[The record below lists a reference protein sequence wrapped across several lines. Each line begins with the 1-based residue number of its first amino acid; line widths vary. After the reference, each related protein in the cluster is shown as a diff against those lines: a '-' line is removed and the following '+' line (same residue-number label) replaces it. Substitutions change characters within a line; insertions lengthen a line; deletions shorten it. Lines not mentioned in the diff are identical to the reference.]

1 MKKFITALFLLA
13 IAGTATIN
21 ACTNFLVTKGAS
33 ADGSTMI
40 SYSADSYW
48 LYGALYHYP
57 AAKYP
62 KGAKLQVNEWDTGK
76 YLGEIDQVEETY
88 NVVGNMNE
96 WQLSIGETTFG
107 GREELV
113 DSTAI
118 IDYGSLIYIT
128 LQRAKTAREAI
139 YTMVTLVNQYGYCSE
154 GESFSIADPNEVWI
168 MEMIGKGPGR
178 KGTAW
183 VARMIPDGYICG
195 HANQARITTFP
206 QVSRKDKTVITSKN
220 LKKIFDPQVTTAY
233 AEDVISFAREK
244 KYFTGKNDA
253 DFDFSD
259 AFNPLDFSGIRICDA
274 RVWQFFNR
282 MSPKQMKQYVSYINA
297 ETKERMPLWIKPD
310 RKVNLD
316 DMKISMRDHYEGT
329 PWDMSKGMGTGGFQS
344 VYRATPLFYK
354 SGDGKEYFHERPV
367 ATQQTGFTFIAQ
379 MRDWLP
385 REVGSI
391 LWFGVDDA
399 TCNLYLPIHSCITH
413 IPKSLS
419 EETAN
424 MLKFSWESAFWV
436 NNWVANMVYYRY
448 SDLYP
453 EVRDRQKRMEFMFRE
468 QSAMVDKEAANF
480 IKNGGRDQAIQMMQ
494 ELAEVTAEKAL
505 VEWRELGEYLM
516 VKYVDGVE
524 KGMEKGQF
532 MQNDKHIPGKV
543 IRKGYSQ
550 EYIDNFLVKP
560 DPNRFRVRTKEE
572 MDKRK

>member
-1 MKKFITALFLLA
+1 MKKLFLALIMLA
-13 IAGTATIN
+13 VASVAN
-21 ACTNFLVTKGAS
+21 VDACTNFLITKGAS
-33 ADGSTMI
+33 VDGSTMI

-62 KGAKLQVNEWDTGK
+62 KGSKLKVDEWDTGN

-113 DSTAI
+113 DTTAI
-118 IDYGSLIYIT
+118 VDYGSLIYIT

-139 YTMVTLVNQYGYCSE
+139 YTMVTLVSQYGYRSE
-154 GESFSIADPNEVWI
+154 GESFSIADPDEVWI

-178 KGTAW
+178 KGAVW
-183 VARMIPDGYICG
+183 VARMIPDGYISG

-206 QVSRKDKTVITSKN
+206 QASKKDKTVITSKN
-220 LKKIFDPQVTTAY
+220 LKKIYDKQVTTVY
-233 AEDVISFAREK
+233 AEDVITLAREK
-244 KYFTGKNDA
+244 KYFDGKDA

-259 AFNPLDFSGIRICDA
+259 AYNPLDFSGVRICDA
-274 RVWQFFNR
+274 RIWQFFNR
-282 MSPKQMKQYVSYINA
+282 FNPDQMKQYISYINC
-297 ETKERMPLWIKPD
+297 ETKERMPLWIKPE
-310 RKVNLD
+310 RKVSLD
-316 DMKISMRDHYEGT
+316 DIKAGMRDHYEGT

-354 SGDGKEYFHERPV
+354 SADGKEYFHERPV
-367 ATQQTGFTFIAQ
+367 GTQQTGFTFVAQ
-379 MRDWLP
+379 MRNWLP

-399 TCNLYLPIHSCITH
+399 TCNVYLPIHSCITS
-413 IPKSLS
+413 IPKSLA

-448 SDLYP
+448 SDLMP
-453 EVRDRQKRMEFMFRE
+453 EVRDRQKMMEFVFKE
-468 QSAMVDKEAANF
+468 ESAMVDKEAANL
-480 IKNGGRDQAIQMMQ
+480 IKDGGREQAIKMMQ
-494 ELAEVTAEKAL
+494 ELADHSAEKTLA
-505 VEWRELGEYLM
+505 VWRELGEYLM

-524 KGMEKGQF
+524 KGMENGKF
-532 MQNDKHIPGKV
+532 MQNDKHVPGKV

-550 EYIDNFLVKP
+550 EYIENFLVKP
-560 DPNRFRVRTKEE
+560 DPERFRVKTKEE

>member
-259 AFNPLDFSGIRICDA
+259 AFNPLDFSGIRSCDA
-274 RVWQFFNR
+274 RAWQFFNR
-282 MSPKQMKQYVSYINA
+282 MSPKQMEQYVSYINA

-468 QSAMVDKEAANF
+468 QRAMVDKEAANF

>member
-1 MKKFITALFLLA
+1 MKKFFTFLLVLA
-13 IAGTATIN
+13 MASMATTN

-33 ADGSTMI
+33 ADGSTFI

-62 KGAKLQVNEWDTGK
+62 KGTKLQVNEWDTGK
-76 YLGEIDQVEETY
+76 YLGEIDQVEQTY

-96 WQLSIGETTFG
+96 YQLSIGETTFG
-107 GREELV
+107 GREELA

-128 LQRAKTAREAI
+128 LQRAKNAREAI
-139 YTMVTLVNQYGYCSE
+139 YTMATLVSQYGYYSE

-178 KGTAW
+178 KGAVW

-206 QVSRKDKTVITSKN
+206 QASKKDKTVITSKN
-220 LKKIFDPQVTTAY
+220 LNKIFDRQVTTVY
-233 AEDVISFAREK
+233 AADVISFAREK

-259 AFNPLDFSGIRICDA
+259 AYNPLDFSGIRICDA

-282 MSPKQMKQYVSYINA
+282 MSPKQMEPYIFYI
-297 ETKERMPLWIKPD
+297 EGKTKERMPLWIKPD
-310 RKVNLD
+310 REVTLD
-316 DMKISMRDHYEGT
+316 DMKVSMRDHYEGT

-354 SGDGKEYFHERPV
+354 DSKGTEYFHERPV
-367 ATQQTGFTFIAQ
+367 GTQQTGFTFIAQ
-379 MRDWLP
+379 MRSWLP

-399 TCNLYLPIHSCITH
+399 TCNLYLPIHSCITR
-413 IPKSLS
+413 IPKSLAQ
-419 EETAN
+419 ETAN
-424 MLKFSWESAFWV
+424 MFKFSWESAFWV

-453 EVRDRQKRMEFMFRE
+453 EVRERQKMMEFMFRE
-468 QSAMVDKEAANF
+468 QSAMVDKEATNF
-480 IKNGGRDQAIQMMQ
+480 LRDGGRDQAIQLMQ
-494 ELAEVTAEKAL
+494 ELADMSAEKAL
-505 VEWRELGEYLM
+505 LSWRELGEYLM

-524 KGMEKGQF
+524 KGMENGKF
-532 MQNDKHIPGKV
+532 MQNEQHIPGKV

-560 DPNRFRVRTKEE
+560 NPDRFRVRTQEE

>member
-1 MKKFITALFLLA
+1 MKKIFLALVLMAITSFAHVD
-13 IAGTATIN
+13 

-33 ADGSTMI
+33 VDGSTMI

-57 AAKYP
+57 ATKYS
-62 KGAKLQVNEWDTGK
+62 KGSKLKVEEWDTGN

-96 WQLSIGETTFG
+96 WQLSIGETTYG

-113 DSTAI
+113 DTTAI

-139 YTMVTLVNQYGYCSE
+139 YTMVSLVERYGYRSE
-154 GESFSIADPNEVWI
+154 GESFSIADPDEVWI

-178 KGTAW
+178 KGAVW
-183 VARMIPDGYICG
+183 VARMIPDGYISG

-206 QVSRKDKTVITSKN
+206 QASKKDRTVITSKN
-220 LKKIFDPQVTTAY
+220 LNKIYDKQVTTAY
-233 AEDVISFAREK
+233 AADVITLAREM
-244 KYFTGKNDA
+244 KYFDGKDA

-259 AFNPLDFSGIRICDA
+259 AYNPLDFTGVRICDA

-282 MSPKQMKQYVSYINA
+282 FNPDQMKQYISYINC
-297 ETKERMPLWIKPD
+297 ETKERMPLWIKPE
-310 RKVNLD
+310 RKVSLD
-316 DMKISMRDHYEGT
+316 DMKAGMRDHYEGT

-344 VYRATPLFYK
+344 VYRATPLTYK
-354 SGDGKEYFHERPV
+354 SSDGKEYFHERPV
-367 ATQQTGFTFIAQ
+367 GTQQTGFTFIAQ
-379 MRDWLP
+379 MRNWLP

-399 TCNLYLPIHSCITH
+399 TCNVYLPIHSCITS
-413 IPKSLS
+413 IPKSLA

-424 MLKFSWESAFWV
+424 MLEFSWESAFWV

-448 SDLYP
+448 SDLMP
-453 EVRDRQKRMEFMFRE
+453 EVRARQKKIEFMFIE
-468 QSAMVDKEAANF
+468 ESEMIDKEATNLL
-480 IKNGGRDQAIQMMQ
+480 KDGGREEAIKIMQ
-494 ELAEVTAEKAL
+494 DLANHTAEKAL
-505 VEWRELGEYLM
+505 IEWKRLGEYLM

-524 KGMEKGQF
+524 KGMENGKF
-532 MQNDKHIPGKV
+532 MQNDKHVPGKV

-560 DPNRFRVRTKEE
+560 NPERFRMKTKEE

>member
-1 MKKFITALFLLA
+1 MKKIITALCLLA
-13 IAGTATIN
+13 IASTATID

-33 ADGSTMI
+33 VDGSTMI

-62 KGAKLQVNEWDTGK
+62 KGSKLKVDEWDTGN

-113 DSTAI
+113 DTTAI
-118 IDYGSLIYIT
+118 VDYGSLIYIT

-139 YTMVTLVNQYGYCSE
+139 YTMVTLVSQYGYRSE
-154 GESFSIADPNEVWI
+154 GESFSIADPDEVWI

-178 KGTAW
+178 KGAVW
-183 VARMIPDGYICG
+183 VARMIPDGYISG

-206 QVSRKDKTVITSKN
+206 QASKKDKTVITSKN
-220 LKKIFDPQVTTAY
+220 LKKIYDKQVTTVY
-233 AEDVISFAREK
+233 AEDVITLAREK
-244 KYFTGKNDA
+244 KYFEGKDA

-259 AFNPLDFSGIRICDA
+259 AYNPLDFSGVRICDA

-282 MSPKQMKQYVSYINA
+282 FNPDQMKQYISYINC
-297 ETKERMPLWIKPD
+297 ETKERMPLWIKPE
-310 RKVNLD
+310 RKVSLD
-316 DMKISMRDHYEGT
+316 DMKAGMRDHYEGT

-354 SGDGKEYFHERPV
+354 SAEGKEYFHERPV
-367 ATQQTGFTFIAQ
+367 GTQQTGFTFVAQ
-379 MRDWLP
+379 MRNWLP

-399 TCNLYLPIHSCITH
+399 TCNVYLPIHSCITS
-413 IPKSLS
+413 IPKPLA

-448 SDLYP
+448 SDLMP
-453 EVRDRQKRMEFMFRE
+453 EVRSRQKMIEFMFKE
-468 QSAMVDKEAANF
+468 ESAMVDKDAANL
-480 IKNGGRDQAIQMMQ
+480 IKDGGRDEAIKLMQ
-494 ELAEVTAEKAL
+494 ELADRTAEKAL
-505 VEWRELGEYLM
+505 VEWRNLGEYLM

-532 MQNDKHIPGKV
+532 MQNDKHVPGKV

-550 EYIDNFLVKP
+550 EYIENFLVKP
-560 DPNRFRVRTKEE
+560 DPERFRVKTKEE

>member
-1 MKKFITALFLLA
+1 MKKIFLALVLLA
-13 IAGTATIN
+13 IISFAHVN

-33 ADGSTMI
+33 VDGSTMI

-57 AAKYP
+57 ATKYD
-62 KGAKLQVNEWDTGK
+62 KGSKLKVEEWDTGN

-96 WQLSIGETTFG
+96 WQLSIGETTYG

-113 DSTAI
+113 DTTAI

-139 YTMVTLVNQYGYCSE
+139 YTMVSLVERYGYRSE
-154 GESFSIADPNEVWI
+154 GESFSIADPDEVWI

-178 KGTAW
+178 KGAVW
-183 VARMIPDGYICG
+183 VARMIPDGYISG

-206 QVSRKDKTVITSKN
+206 QASKKDKTVITSKN
-220 LKKIFDPQVTTAY
+220 LKKIYDKQVTTVY
-233 AEDVISFAREK
+233 AEDVITLAREM
-244 KYFTGKNDA
+244 KYFDGKDA

-259 AFNPLDFSGIRICDA
+259 AYNPLDFSGVRICDA

-282 MSPKQMKQYVSYINA
+282 FNPGQMKQYISYINC
-297 ETKERMPLWIKPD
+297 ETKERMPLWIKPE
-310 RKVNLD
+310 RKVSLD
-316 DMKISMRDHYEGT
+316 DMKAGMRDHYEGT

-344 VYRATPLFYK
+344 VYRATPLTYK
-354 SGDGKEYFHERPV
+354 SSDGKEYFHERPV
-367 ATQQTGFTFIAQ
+367 GTQQTGFTFIAQ
-379 MRDWLP
+379 MRNWLP

-399 TCNLYLPIHSCITH
+399 TCNVYLPIHSCITS

-424 MLKFSWESAFWV
+424 MLEFSWESAFWV

-448 SDLYP
+448 SDLMP
-453 EVRDRQKRMEFMFRE
+453 EVRARQKMMEFLFVEESEMT
-468 QSAMVDKEAANF
+468 DKEATNLL
-480 IKNGGRDQAIQMMQ
+480 KDGGREEAIKIMQ
-494 ELAEVTAEKAL
+494 DLANHTAEKAL
-505 VEWRELGEYLM
+505 IEWKRLGEYLM
-516 VKYVDGVE
+516 VKYVDGAE
-524 KGMEKGQF
+524 KGMENGKF
-532 MQNDKHIPGKV
+532 MQNDKHVPGKV

-560 DPNRFRVRTKEE
+560 NPERFRMKTKEE

>member
-1 MKKFITALFLLA
+1 MKRFFTALFLLA
-13 IAGTATIN
+13 IASLATTN

-33 ADGSTMI
+33 VDGSTMI

-57 AAKYP
+57 AAKYE
-62 KGAKLQVNEWDTGK
+62 KGAKLKVNEWDTGK
-76 YLGEIDQVEETY
+76 YLGEIDQVEVTY

-107 GREELV
+107 GREELA

-128 LQRAKTAREAI
+128 LQRAKSAREAI
-139 YTMVTLVNQYGYCSE
+139 YTMVTLVEKYGYYSE

-178 KGTAW
+178 KGAVW
-183 VARMIPDGYICG
+183 VARMIPDGYISG

-206 QVSRKDKTVITSKN
+206 QASKKDKTVITSKN
-220 LKKIFDPQVTTAY
+220 IDKIFDKQVTTAY
-233 AEDVISFAREK
+233 AADVITLAREK
-244 KYFTGKNDA
+244 KYFAGKDA
-253 DFDFSD
+253 EFDFS
-259 AFNPLDFSGIRICDA
+259 AAYNPLDFSGVRICDA

-282 MSPKQMKQYVSYINA
+282 FNPKDMQQYISYINC
-297 ETKERMPLWIKPD
+297 ETKERMPLWIKPE
-310 RKVNLD
+310 RKVSLD
-316 DMKISMRDHYEGT
+316 DMKAGMRDHYEGT

-354 SGDGKEYFHERPV
+354 SSDGREYFHERPV
-367 ATQQTGFTFIAQ
+367 GTQQTGFTFVAQ
-379 MRDWLP
+379 MRSWLP

-399 TCNLYLPIHSCITH
+399 TCNVYIPIHSCITS
-413 IPKSLS
+413 IPKSLA
-419 EETAN
+419 EETAH
-424 MLKFSWESAFWV
+424 MFKFSWESAFWV

-453 EVRDRQKRMEFMFRE
+453 EVRERQKRMEFMFSER
-468 QSAMVDKEAANF
+468 SAMVDKEATNLLRD
-480 IKNGGRDQAIQMMQ
+480 GGREQAIQLMQ
-494 ELAEVTAEKAL
+494 QMADECAEKSLAE
-505 VEWRELGEYLM
+505 WRNLGEYLM

-524 KGMEKGQF
+524 KGMENHRF

-560 DPNRFRVRTKEE
+560 DPERFRVHTQEE